1 MEDVKVRES
10 RSYNGDIIILLF
22 FTFVVVFAIIRLFL
36 GIFKEDVSVV
46 ENCTLGIQNDIKFLI
61 CTDVDGESSIELVEE
76 ADASEPVDIKI
87 TEPEFEPKKYR
98 AR

>member
-1 MEDVKVRES
+1 MRYKKYVDSMEMEDVKVRES

-46 ENCTLGIQNDIKFLI
+46 ENCTLGIQNN
-61 CTDVDGESSIELVEE
+61 
-76 ADASEPVDIKI
+76 IKI
-87 TEPEFEPKKYR
+87 PHMHGRRWRKQY
-98 AR
+98 